1 MSKTARQRGKTEF
14 SAGRPAPHPQIHDY
28 AAVMPTPWT
37 DLKLGIA
44 VEDEAITCID
54 FLPGHAKE
62 IAASTGIAAAAVRQ
76 LQNYFR
82 DPRQA
87 FDLPLA
93 PLGTPFQQRIWS
105 ALQRISPGT
114 TRRYGDLARQMGS
127 SARAVGGAC
136 RANPIPLVIP
146 CHRVVAAQGMGGFM
160 GATAGRG
167 LHIKQQ
173 LLAHEFTSQFSR

>member
-1 MSKTARQRGKTEF
+1 
-14 SAGRPAPHPQIHDY
+14 
-28 AAVMPTPWT
+28 MPTPWT

-44 VEDEAITCID
+44 VKDEAITCID
-54 FLPGHAKE
+54 FLPGNAKE
-62 IAASTGIAAAAVRQ
+62 IAAGSGIAAAAVRQ
-76 LQNYFR
+76 LQNYFH
-82 DPRQA
+82 DPRHA

-160 GATAGRG
+160 GVTAGRG
-167 LHIKQQ
+167 LRIKRQ
-173 LLAHEFTSQFSR
+173 LLAHEFTS